1 VPSRS
6 FQDTH
11 SWPRLAVSPLIELVY
26 NPVEKVVE
34 VYVDGQQSLNCAS
47 LVASIDDLVEHARDI
62 KAIEDLE
69 TLPGIELVECDD
81 VADVFGTPE
90 AELAAHASNL
100 QAWVENDYD
109 THLLHCNIAFPLLVD
124 LTRAGDAKARRVLE
138 STIDERIRDGS
149 STTRKAIALM
159 FMDFLSEAQW
169 DVLLADPDPEV
180 RAKALDCL
188 PAPLFTPTRLARA
201 LDDAALWVGPRP
213 LGAKALDKKYLDAR
227 KTWEYNRVHSA
238 WTLQHNHNSHGR
250 PNALFPDGSISRR
263 HLEFMA
269 RAMPGLTATYPFLP
283 VDLIRSLAGSRDER
297 VRIEIAGHPRTPE
310 DVLMD
315 LAKDDSQQRVLN
327 AIVARPD
334 LQPHLAEEL
343 IKMGGKELVSSIL
356 AHFFYLGDYS
366 RIRRYWTLLSD
377 ERKREIE
384 EWTRNESLLKIIHSS

>member
-1 VPSRS
+1 
-6 FQDTH
+6 
-11 SWPRLAVSPLIELVY
+11 
-26 NPVEKVVE
+26 
-34 VYVDGQQSLNCAS
+34 
-47 LVASIDDLVEHARDI
+47 
-62 KAIEDLE
+62 
-69 TLPGIELVECDD
+69 
-81 VADVFGTPE
+81 
-90 AELAAHASNL
+90 
-100 QAWVENDYD
+100 
-109 THLLHCNIAFPLLVD
+109 
-124 LTRAGDAKARRVLE
+124 
-138 STIDERIRDGS
+138 
-149 STTRKAIALM
+149 
-159 FMDFLSEAQW
+159 
-169 DVLLADPDPEV
+169 
-180 RAKALDCL
+180 
-188 PAPLFTPTRLARA
+188 
-201 LDDAALWVGPRP
+201 
-213 LGAKALDKKYLDAR
+213 
-227 KTWEYNRVHSA
+227 
-238 WTLQHNHNSHGR
+238 
-250 PNALFPDGSISRR
+250 
-263 HLEFMA
+263 MA